1 MSLTYA
7 TYGNTLV
14 AMMAGSAADADY
26 QTVLPSIIDY
36 SEQRI
41 YRELDL
47 ISTVTR
53 DTSASLTAN
62 SRNFTLPTANGRF
75 VVVSGLNL
83 LSAGVRVAQLD
94 PASLDYLDASWP
106 SETAASAS
114 TVPQYFAMLT
124 DQTVVVGPPPGSI
137 FNVEVIGTIRPAPLS
152 NSNQTTFL
160 TLYLPDLFL
169 AASMIFAAG
178 YQKNFGASADDPR
191 QAQSWEAQYQLLKA
205 SADAEEARKKF
216 AGASWTSKRL
226 EPTAQPQR
234 G

>member
-178 YQKNFGASADDPR
+178 YQKNFGASADDPKM
-191 QAQSWEAQYQLLKA
+191 AQSWEAQYQNLKA

>member
-75 VVVSGLNL
+75 VVVSGVNL

-106 SETAASAS
+106 SETAASVS
-114 TVPQYFAMLT
+114 TVPRYFAMLT
-124 DQTVVVGPPPGSI
+124 DQTVVVGPPPGSV
-137 FNVEVIGTIRPAPLS
+137 FNVEVIGTIRPTPLS
-152 NSNQTTFL
+152 STNQTTFL
-160 TLYLPDLFL
+160 TSYLPDLFL
-169 AASMIFAAG
+169 SASMIFASG
-178 YQKNFGASADDPR
+178 FQKNFGAQSDDPKMS
-191 QAQSWEAQYQLLKA
+191 ASWEAQYELLKA

>member
-36 SEQRI
+36 AEQRI

-47 ISTVTR
+47 ISTVVR
-53 DTSASLTAN
+53 DTSGALTAN
-62 SRNFTLPTANGRF
+62 SRNFTLPSTEGRF
-75 VVVSGLNL
+75 VVVSGVNL

-106 SETAASAS
+106 SETAASVS
-114 TVPQYFAMLT
+114 TVPRYFAMIT
-124 DQTVVVGPPPGSI
+124 DQTMAVGPPPGSALG
-137 FNVEVIGTIRPAPLS
+137 VEVIGTIRPTPLS
-152 NSNQTTFL
+152 STNQTTFL
-160 TLYLPDLFL
+160 TSYLPDLFL

-178 YQKNFGASADDPR
+178 YQKNFSASADDPKMS
-191 QAQSWEAQYQLLKA
+191 ASWESQYQLLKA
-205 SADAEEARKKF
+205 SADGEEARKKF

>member
-1 MSLTYA
+1 
-7 TYGNTLV
+7 
-14 AMMAGSAADADY
+14 MMAGSAADADY